1 MQQAEGEASAIEARG
16 RATAEVINEKAISY
30 NQYKGSALIDIVLRD
45 LPKVAA
51 EIAAPL
57 ARINSVSMV
66 SRGGGATGHARLA
79 DEVAEI
85 MNMIPAVLDDMTGIN
100 IARSIDAAAASAP
113 DGDGGG
119 RAGAAAT
126 HRPALT

>member
-1 MQQAEGEASAIEARG
+1 MRQAEGEASAIEARG

-57 ARINSVSMV
+57 ARINSVSIV

-85 MNMIPAVLDDMTGIN
+85 MNMIPAALDDMTGIN
-100 IARSIDAAAASAP
+100 IARSIDAAASAP

-119 RAGAAAT
+119 RTGAAAT